1 MIIRIAA
8 SLFVML
14 STILLAHETVARSG
28 GGVAASPPAAPPP
41 ASRPAAIRPFMH
53 PGRAPFIHPGR
64 APFINQAGVRA
75 HAFGTPFS
83 RHRRFGH
90 GWQGGWF
97 GGSWYD
103 PYYDTTGRGQ
113 IAPYQPPLPPPYPV
127 AGYPA
132 APYPAAAPIVQ
143 RVIYVVPYRPGCD
156 SQTQN
161 LPWRD
166 GHEHSVTIVRC

>member
-1 MIIRIAA
+1 MIIRVAA

-14 STILLAHETVARSG
+14 AIGAILLAHETVARPG
-28 GGVAASPPAAPPP
+28 GGVVASPPASAPP
-41 ASRPAAIRPFMH
+41 ASRPAAAR
-53 PGRAPFIHPGR
+53 PFIHPGR
-64 APFINQAGVRA
+64 TPASNPAIMRS
-75 HAFGTPFS
+75 HAFGTPFL
-83 RHRRFGH
+83 RHRRFGY
-90 GWQGGWF
+90 GRQGGWF

-113 IAPYQPPLPPPYPV
+113 IAPYEPPPPPYPV

-132 APYPAAAPIVQ
+132 AGYPAAGSAPIVQ

>member
-8 SLFVML
+8 SLFVLL
-14 STILLAHETVARSG
+14 SAILLAHESVARSG
-28 GGVAASPPAAPPP
+28 GGMIATPPASAP
-41 ASRPAAIRPFMH
+41 AVSRPAATR
-53 PGRAPFIHPGR
+53 PFIHPGR
-64 APFINQAGVRA
+64 APFINQAVGRS
-75 HAFGTPFS
+75 HAFRTPFL
-83 RHRRFGH
+83 RHRRSGF

-113 IAPYQPPLPPPYPV
+113 IAPYEPPPPPYPV

-132 APYPAAAPIVQ
+132 TGYPAAAPIVQ

-166 GHEHSVTIVRC
+166 GREHSVTIVRC